1 MAGKGL
7 VSSQNLGA
15 FVEGVNTALA
25 AIGTSDVSIYQ
36 KVCFVD
42 DGSATNGN
50 ILGKVSGMFD
60 NGDGTTGEI
69 VRYGFSP
76 VSNPPV
82 DWNFGT
88 DRPEVDAQ
96 IQYVEIRRKRV
107 APAAERLYFD
117 TQDVYGLLEA
127 KIPALMKR
135 AGLWLDYALASS
147 INLNGTCYDGL
158 SFFHDQHPCNPLDS
172 SLGEFSNDISVAAL
186 DATGFAQA
194 LDAYASVKWFDGK
207 PRSTEMNKP
216 IVLAPNKSLELK
228 ARQLVFG
235 SLIPTAGSAGND
247 VAASSPFNGMVED
260 VIHFPALLDENAGA
274 NAAKYIYLVSPGTP
288 VKAGFVAS
296 PKRQPEF
303 FISGLSPNDEPRVKK
318 GGLVFGWD
326 AFGGVGLG
334 LPQDVIRVK
343 VG

>member
-1 MAGKGL
+1 MAGNGL
-7 VSSQNLGA
+7 ISSQNLGA

-36 KVCFVD
+36 RVCFVD

-50 ILGKVSGMFD
+50 ILGKVSGLFD
-60 NGDGTTGEI
+60 NGDGTTGEV

-76 VSNPPV
+76 VSNPPA
-82 DWNFGT
+82 DWAFGT
-88 DRPEVDAQ
+88 DRAEVDAQ
-96 IQYVEIRRKRV
+96 IQYIEIRRKRV

-127 KIPALMKR
+127 KIPAVMKR
-135 AGLWLDYALASS
+135 AGLWLDYALAYAV
-147 INLNGTCYDGL
+147 NGNGTCYDGGV
-158 SFFHDQHPCNPLDS
+158 FFRTNHPCNPLDTG
-172 SLGEFSNDISVAAL
+172 LGEFSNDVSISAL
-186 DATGFAQA
+186 DATGFATA
-194 LDAYASVKWFDGK
+194 LDAYAAVKWFDGK
-207 PRSTEMNKP
+207 TRSTEMRKP
-216 IVLAPNKSLELK
+216 ILLAPNKSLELK

-235 SLIPTAGSAGND
+235 SLIPTAGGSND

-260 VIHFPALLDENAGA
+260 VIHFPALLEENAGA
-274 NAAKYIYLVSPGTP
+274 NAPKYIYLVSPGTP
-288 VKAGFVAS
+288 VKAGLIAS

-303 FISGLSPNDEPRVKK
+303 FISGLSPSDEPRVKK

-326 AFGGVGLG
+326 GFGGVGLG